1 MNDKEDNFKKWNIG
15 DSKKL
20 THVIKEKD
28 LNDFAKLTGDYN
40 PLHMDEAYANN
51 THLGQ
56 RVVHGMLSASFVST
70 IIGTQ
75 IPGKGAL
82 WISQTFNFLAP
93 ARIGDEIT
101 VSASIKGKSE
111 SLKVLILD
119 IEIRNQ
125 HNTQLITGESK
136 VKVVEMFRKKKN
148 EE

>member
-1 MNDKEDNFKKWNIG
+1 MSDKEDNFKKWNIG
-15 DSKKL
+15 DSKKSI
-20 THVIKEKD
+20 HVIKEKD

-93 ARIGDEIT
+93 TR
-101 VSASIKGKSE
+101 ASQ
-111 SLKVLILD
+111 
-119 IEIRNQ
+119 N
-125 HNTQLITGESK
+125 
-136 VKVVEMFRKKKN
+136 
-148 EE
+148 